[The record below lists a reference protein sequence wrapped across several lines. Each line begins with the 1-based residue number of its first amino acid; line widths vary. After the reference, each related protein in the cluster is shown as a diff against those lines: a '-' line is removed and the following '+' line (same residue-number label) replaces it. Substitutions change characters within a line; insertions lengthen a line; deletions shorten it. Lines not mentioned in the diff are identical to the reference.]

1 MRACGVVV
9 KKYLTTEQKV
19 QGSISTMHVCV
30 CVCVYNYVRTSV
42 CVLPLVVMACCVQ
55 SVIVV
60 ELVAPCELH
69 TIL

>member
-1 MRACGVVV
+1 MLRLPERHSVVHV
-9 KKYLTTEQKV
+9 ESLTRQIHIYMIELYSN
-19 QGSISTMHVCV
+19 SIC
-30 CVCVYNYVRTSV
+30 CNSV

-69 TIL
+69 AIL

>member
-1 MRACGVVV
+1 MIEL
-9 KKYLTTEQKV
+9 Y
-19 QGSISTMHVCV
+19 S
-30 CVCVYNYVRTSV
+30 NSV
-42 CVLPLVVMACCVQ
+42 CCNSVYVLPLVVIACCVQ